1 MGEAY
6 LYPLRFEIKTESGG
20 FVYSAQL
27 DYGIRTVEVV
37 RGKDEFGE
45 SFYIR
50 LNGKPVFIKGGANI
64 IPLHSFA
71 SKIKPDDYE
80 NIVNLAV
87 ESNMNM
93 LRVWGGGGIY
103 NDDSFISY
111 AMKKVFW
118 YGRILCLLALCILL
132 MSCLKKMFGK
142 RLCNRFVGFVTIPA

>member
-50 LNGKPVFIKGGANI
+50 LNGKPVFIKGGPTLFHYI
-64 IPLHSFA
+64 VLH
-71 SKIKPDDYE
+71 P
-80 NIVNLAV
+80 
-87 ESNMNM
+87 
-93 LRVWGGGGIY
+93 R
-103 NDDSFISY
+103 
-111 AMKKVFW
+111 
-118 YGRILCLLALCILL
+118 
-132 MSCLKKMFGK
+132 
-142 RLCNRFVGFVTIPA
+142 